1 VADAGA
7 ADRGMSPVVGK
18 AMEATVVVLYVG
30 LVAATLYGGAVA
42 EYRGAAGA
50 EVAERTLADAAADIE
65 AAVPPTAT
73 VASVRLAVDLPA
85 TIAGSAYR
93 VRAEADSGDRV
104 LVLEHPDPA
113 VSTTT
118 PLVLPARVVR
128 VTGEWESGDT
138 AEIRV
143 ESTDGGLEVRLA

>member
-18 AMEATVVVLYVG
+18 AMEATIVVLYVG

-93 VRAEADSGDRV
+93 VRAEADGGDRV

>member
-1 VADAGA
+1 MADGA

-30 LVAATLYGGAVA
+30 LVAAALYGGAVA

-50 EVAERTLADAAADIE
+50 EVAERALADAATDVE
-65 AAVPPTAT
+65 AAVPPTARA
-73 VASVRLAVDLPA
+73 ASARVTVDLPA

-93 VRAEADSGDRV
+93 VRATNDGGDRV

-118 PLVLPARVVR
+118 PLVLPDRVVR
-128 VTGEWESGDT
+128 VTGEWESGGT
-138 AEIRV
+138 AEVRV